1 MRTFERL
8 SRDLLLWIHDQAGA
22 DTKKTVD
29 PDDYPGRDADPEK
42 LAHAVAY
49 LTRQGLVEPRHR
61 RTLSGPVTLT
71 PVGVD
76 EAVREKARPRRL
88 RRARANLL
96 RWTYD
101 QPDARLSSGADVTNL
116 ARDPRSLIDGEMMTI
131 DELNAAARDLRD
143 AGLVVIGAQDMNG
156 GFCIGLTDAGVT
168 CVEQGYDDAASLIA
182 PYALPDVPGLL
193 RFVRATCQALP
204 VLNLPGDAAA
214 AVRTAAAT
222 LESELSSE
230 LPDSDRVRG
239 ATATIRGALAAT
251 GGDALAA
258 ALLATAPDEPR

>member
-1 MRTFERL
+1 MRMFERL

-22 DTKKTVD
+22 DTRKPVD
-29 PDDYPGRDADPEK
+29 PEGYPERGTDPAK
-42 LAHAVAY
+42 LASALAY

-61 RTLSGPVTLT
+61 RTPAGPVSLT
-71 PVGVD
+71 PAGQA

-101 QPDARLSSGADVTNL
+101 QPDARLAPGADVTGL

-143 AGLVVIGAQDMNG
+143 AGLVVIGAHDMNG
-156 GFCIGLTDAGVT
+156 GFRIGLTDAGVT
-168 CVEQGYDDAASLIA
+168 CVEQGDDDTASLIA
-182 PYALPDVPGLL
+182 PYALPDARALL
-193 RFVRATCQALP
+193 RFARATRQALP
-204 VLNLPGDAAA
+204 VLGLPTDAAA

-222 LESELSSE
+222 LETELTSE
-230 LPDSDRVRG
+230 LPDSDRVR
-239 ATATIRGALAAT
+239 TATTTIR
-251 GGDALAA
+251 A
-258 ALLATAPDEPR
+258 ALSAKPADPLATALLTTAPEAGP